1 VILSGFNH
9 DQKTPK
15 IQRYHP
21 AIVGRSNRGFDWNG
35 EGAVMKTIIRRVGSG
50 CNKQWIVRKPVPGD
64 MRGTCYERIFSSYQ
78 SARQYAAKGAVA

>member
-1 VILSGFNH
+1 
-9 DQKTPK
+9 
-15 IQRYHP
+15 
-21 AIVGRSNRGFDWNG
+21 
-35 EGAVMKTIIRRVGSG
+35 MKTIIRRVGSG